1 MKIYLFRF
9 SLTQRAQPSLFD
21 DKEPQTRQSFLRE
34 NLSRSFEFSYWGEQI
49 IRYEFT
55 QEDDEVISGAV
66 CKWVSEDQE
75 ADPSDPFAKSEGG
88 RWLKASFFFNIEDH
102 QQVFGIE
109 HHKRVGAP
117 SAILAGIARY
127 INERTDEHPYHI
139 EVSEINE
146 KGSFRKAVGEYPNPV
161 TTLSFRFVVP
171 NPPNV
176 EEETR
181 EALKKLGKSTGAE
194 EATETLKSSKG
205 LEVDSDYVNDAVEY
219 IEDGGGRVV
228 AKNGKNIIFDSKNR
242 VRTETPPE
250 AAKPKGQP
258 ITGLASM
265 VKALLRK

>member
-1 MKIYLFRF
+1 MKIYLFRL
-9 SLTQRAQPSLFD
+9 SLTEREQPSLFG
-21 DKEPQTRQSFLRE
+21 DKKPQSRQSFLRE
-34 NLSRSFEFSYWGEQI
+34 HLSRSFEFNYWGEQMV
-49 IRYEFT
+49 RYEFT
-55 QEDDEVISGAV
+55 QEDDEVLSGAV

-88 RWLKASFFFNIEDH
+88 RWLKASFFFNIEKH

-109 HHKRVGAP
+109 HNTRVGAP

-127 INERTDEHPYHI
+127 INELTDEYPYCI
-139 EVSEINE
+139 EVAEINE
-146 KGSFRKAVGEYPNPV
+146 KGSFLKAVKDYPHPV
-161 TTLSFRFVVP
+161 TTLSFQFVVP

-194 EATETLKSSKG
+194 EAIETLKSSKG
-205 LEVDSDYVNDAVEY
+205 IKVNSGYVNDAVEY
-219 IEDGGGRVV
+219 IEGGGGRVV
-228 AKNGKNIIFDSKNR
+228 AKNGRDIIFDSKNR

-250 AAKPKGQP
+250 EARPKGKP
-258 ITGLASM
+258 IAGLANM

>member
-21 DKEPQTRQSFLRE
+21 GKEPQTRQRFLRE
-34 NLSRSFEFSYWGEQI
+34 QLSRSFEFGYWGEKI
-49 IRYEFT
+49 LRYEFT

-66 CKWVSEDQE
+66 CKWISENQE

-109 HHKRVGAP
+109 HIARVGAP

-127 INERTDEHPYHI
+127 INELTDEDPYHI
-139 EVSEINE
+139 EVSEVND
-146 KGSFRKAVGEYPNPV
+146 KGSFKKAVKEYPLPV

-176 EEETR
+176 EDETR

-205 LEVDSDYVNDAVEY
+205 IKINSDYVNDAVEY
-219 IEDGGGRVV
+219 IEGGGGSVV
-228 AKNGKNIIFDSKNR
+228 AKNGNEIIFDSKNR
-242 VRTETPPE
+242 VRTENPPE
-250 AAKPKGQP
+250 DARPKGKP
-258 ITGLASM
+258 IAGLANM

>member
-9 SLTQRAQPSLFD
+9 SLTQRAQPGLFD
-21 DKEPQTRQSFLRE
+21 DRETQTRQSFLRE
-34 NLSRSFEFSYWGEQI
+34 NLSHSFEFNYWGKQTV
-49 IRYEFT
+49 RYEFT

-88 RWLKASFFFNIEDH
+88 RWLKASFFFNVEEH

-109 HHKRVGAP
+109 HNTRVGAP
-117 SAILAGIARY
+117 SALLAGIARY
-127 INERTDEHPYHI
+127 INDHTNSHPYHI
-139 EVSEINE
+139 EVCEINE
-146 KGSFRKAVGEYPNPV
+146 KGSFQKAVGEYPEPV
-161 TTLSFRFVVP
+161 TTLTFRFVVP

-181 EALKKLGKSTGAE
+181 EALKKLGKATGAE

-205 LEVDSDYVNDAVEY
+205 IEVNSEYVNDAVGY
-219 IEDGGGRVV
+219 IEGGGGRVV
-228 AKNGKNIIFDSKNR
+228 ARNGKYIIFDSKNR
-242 VRTETPPE
+242 VRTENPPE

-258 ITGLASM
+258 ITGLANM